1 MVKAG
6 RSNTFFLHSIWVAG
20 GADVE
25 TIEKTAEWYKSV
37 FGMQETQRFGS
48 PQLKNIGIS
57 LNFGQTVE
65 EAKKAR
71 FPVMGIAKSFMGQPG
86 APGNDNIV
94 RPSFN
99 VTNIDA
105 VMKRV
110 VKGRGKIVSGPD
122 KKKNGMV
129 AVVKDPVGNW
139 IELVSPLPVGKAAQ
153 PLQISWR
160 TVHVPAVDAEQ
171 TARFY
176 AQIFGVKEI
185 ARGGT
190 SRRPEIMLNFG
201 ASAKAAQNNASAP
214 LTVVSVKER
223 PRPTITTMAS
233 YLTIGF
239 RGQAELDEAL
249 NRAYKAGAVFVSE
262 PHYFKEVN
270 TIFARLS
277 DPNGNF
283 VEFAGRN

>member
-1 MVKAG
+1 
-6 RSNTFFLHSIWVAG
+6 
-20 GADVE
+20 
-25 TIEKTAEWYKSV
+25 
-37 FGMQETQRFGS
+37 
-48 PQLKNIGIS
+48 
-57 LNFGQTVE
+57 
-65 EAKKAR
+65 
-71 FPVMGIAKSFMGQPG
+71 MGIAKSFMGQPG
-86 APGNDNIV
+86 APGHDNIV

-99 VTNIDA
+99 VTSIDA
-105 VMKRV
+105 MMKRV
-110 VKGRGKIVSGPD
+110 VKGGGKIVSGPD
-122 KKKNGMV
+122 KKKNMMA

-139 IELVSPLPVGKAAQ
+139 MELVSPLPVGKASE
-153 PLQISWR
+153 PLQASWR

-176 AQIFGVKEI
+176 AQIFGLKEI

-201 ASAKAAQNNASAP
+201 SNVKAAQSNASTS
-214 LTVVSVKER
+214 LTVVGVKDR

-239 RGQAELDEAL
+239 KGQAELDDAL
-249 NRAYKAGAVFVSE
+249 NRAYKAGAVFISE
-262 PHYFKEVN
+262 PHYFEAVK